1 MRVVAKLDG
10 STVPACLYL
19 HIFDAPGD
27 RLHQK
32 YRHMIELYRQALI
45 KGCHESKIHLPF
57 TTTIDL
63 WVHFI
68 DPCAPDYDHLLT
80 ALYQALDGKLL
91 GKGAKP
97 VLFSDDGIVGTVRNI
112 SQSKTTYK

>member
-19 HIFDAPGD
+19 HIF
-27 RLHQK
+27 
-32 YRHMIELYRQALI
+32 ELYRQALI